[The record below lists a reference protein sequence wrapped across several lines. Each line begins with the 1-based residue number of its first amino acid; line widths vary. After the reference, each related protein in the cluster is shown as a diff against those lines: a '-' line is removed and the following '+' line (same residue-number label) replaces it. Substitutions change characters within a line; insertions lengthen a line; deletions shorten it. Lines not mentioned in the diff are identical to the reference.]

1 MFLLILSTSTISGCF
16 LHFNTSHVSINLK
29 PYPWHHSTVFIS
41 IHLMFL
47 LIQRWELYRH
57 SKGGYFNTSHVSIN
71 HTGSIATTCVVRDF
85 NTSHVSINLIHILPF
100 WNAYRISIHLM
111 FLLIAAAAPSDNT
124 ATVISIHL
132 MFLLIRYPIRSRWI
146 RNIYFNTSHVSINPS
161 CNCGEY
167 DRFYHFNTSH
177 VSINPAIECTMCH
190 PEVYFNTSH
199 VSINP
204 DQRAQQGCSS
214 RYFNTSHVS
223 INHRPDRSR
232 DDRRC
237 TFQYIS
243 CFY

>member
-124 ATVISIHL
+124 TTVISIHL

-199 VSINP
+199 VSIN
-204 DQRAQQGCSS
+204 QNELEKNQI
-214 RYFNTSHVS
+214 TME
-223 INHRPDRSR
+223 
-232 DDRRC
+232 
-237 TFQYIS
+237 FQYIS

>member
-124 ATVISIHL
+124 TTVISIHL
-132 MFLLIRYPIRSRWI
+132 MFLLIQRSNVLCAIQKFISIHLMFLLIRISA
-146 RNIYFNTSHVSINPS
+146 RNMAAAADISIHLMFLLIIDLT
-161 CNCGEY
+161 GAVMIG
-167 DRFYHFNTSH
+167 DVHFNTSH
-177 VSINPAIECTMCH
+177 VSINQNELEKNQITM
-190 PEVYFNTSH
+190 E
-199 VSINP
+199 
-204 DQRAQQGCSS
+204 
-214 RYFNTSHVS
+214 
-223 INHRPDRSR
+223 
-232 DDRRC
+232 
-237 TFQYIS
+237 FQYIS

>member
-111 FLLIAAAAPSDNT
+111 FLLIRISARNMAAAAD
-124 ATVISIHL
+124 ISIHL
-132 MFLLIRYPIRSRWI
+132 MFLLIIDLTGAVMI
-146 RNIYFNTSHVSINPS
+146 GDV
-161 CNCGEY
+161 
-167 DRFYHFNTSH
+167 HFNTSH
-177 VSINPAIECTMCH
+177 VSINQNELEKNQITM
-190 PEVYFNTSH
+190 E
-199 VSINP
+199 
-204 DQRAQQGCSS
+204 
-214 RYFNTSHVS
+214 
-223 INHRPDRSR
+223 
-232 DDRRC
+232 
-237 TFQYIS
+237 FQYIS

>member
-1 MFLLILSTSTISGCF
+1 
-16 LHFNTSHVSINLK
+16 
-29 PYPWHHSTVFIS
+29 
-41 IHLMFL
+41 MFL

-146 RNIYFNTSHVSINPS
+146 TNIYFNTSHVSINPS

-199 VSINP
+199 VSINLFI
-204 DQRAQQGCSS
+204 RHS
-214 RYFNTSHVS
+214 RCRQKFIS
-223 INHRPDRSR
+223 IHLMFLLIAEDAPQLPVAEE
-232 DDRRC
+232 
-237 TFQYIS
+237 FQYIS